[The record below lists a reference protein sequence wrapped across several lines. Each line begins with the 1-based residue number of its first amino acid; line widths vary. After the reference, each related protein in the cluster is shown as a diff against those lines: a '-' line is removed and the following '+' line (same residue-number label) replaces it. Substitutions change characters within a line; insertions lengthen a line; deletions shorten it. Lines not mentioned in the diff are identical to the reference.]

1 MLKRSQPSVN
11 PGSFEQK
18 KSRRNLSE
26 LPTEMIDSFGRSID
40 PSIFVSFT
48 LGYDR
53 DAELAQSTTR
63 EGHEF
68 P

>member
-1 MLKRSQPSVN
+1 M
-11 PGSFEQK
+11 
-18 KSRRNLSE
+18 SE